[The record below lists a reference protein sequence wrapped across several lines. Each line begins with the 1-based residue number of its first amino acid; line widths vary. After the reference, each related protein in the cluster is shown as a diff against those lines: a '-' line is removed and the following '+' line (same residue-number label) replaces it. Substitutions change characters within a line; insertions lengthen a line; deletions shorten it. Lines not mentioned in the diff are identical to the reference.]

1 MLLFE
6 GHGIEVEKPT
16 FALGV
21 RFPLST
27 KGLLKFPTQGG
38 SSTGLELRTPE
49 SRFVL
54 LFLHLKFGADHCQP
68 LMSPGEDG
76 KHQLNDLHF

>member
-6 GHGIEVEKPT
+6 GLGIEVEKPM

-27 KGLLKFPTQGG
+27 KGLLKGG
-38 SSTGLELRTPE
+38 SSTGLMLRVPSEDLFCSFST
-49 SRFVL
+49 SSLVL
-54 LFLHLKFGADHCQP
+54 ITASL
-68 LMSPGEDG
+68 S
-76 KHQLNDLHF
+76 